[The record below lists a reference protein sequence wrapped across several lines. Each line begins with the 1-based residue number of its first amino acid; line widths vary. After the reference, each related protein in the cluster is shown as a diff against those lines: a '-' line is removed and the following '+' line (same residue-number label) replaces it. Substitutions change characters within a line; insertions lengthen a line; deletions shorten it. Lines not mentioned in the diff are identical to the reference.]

1 MNLHN
6 SYVKSQGWKWLA
18 PMDIGKLADHACIQ
32 FNFRQLVQ
40 GWFCPPID
48 MGLISDNPALGF
60 FFKAKRA
67 SKKMAQKKPRKMRG
81 FFIELPSLIDLCR

>member
-60 FFKAKRA
+60 FLKP
-67 SKKMAQKKPRKMRG
+67 SGLQKKWHKKSPAKCEA
-81 FFIELPSLIDLCR
+81 FLLNYPAL